1 MSKHTPGP
9 WDVDL
14 NSSDGQWYI
23 RPHRQGFMLAVID
36 PSAIQG
42 NDWTHE
48 ANARLIAAAPELRAE
63 VAGLTQAAHQAI
75 LAAEDIV
82 EMADDF
88 ISTKDAESLRNYARN
103 ISSLLR
109 AAQPKPEAF
118 GGGK

>member
-1 MSKHTPGP
+1 VSEHTPGP

-48 ANARLIAAAPELRAE
+48 ANARLIAAAPDLLVALRFYADRE
-63 VAGLTQAAHQAI
+63 NWRKTKTCDCIAGGLPGSADRT
-75 LAAEDIV
+75 LMDIDGGDK
-82 EMADDF
+82 A
-88 ISTKDAESLRNYARN
+88 
-103 ISSLLR
+103 R
-109 AAQPKPEAF
+109 AAIAKAE
-118 GGGK
+118 GEK